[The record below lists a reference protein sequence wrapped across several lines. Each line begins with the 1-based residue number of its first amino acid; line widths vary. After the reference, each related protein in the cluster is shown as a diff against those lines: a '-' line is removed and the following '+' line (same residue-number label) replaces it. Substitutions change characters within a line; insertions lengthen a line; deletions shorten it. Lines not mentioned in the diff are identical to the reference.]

1 MVLNWGAACNVAKE
15 SLRSVLYVTIYD
27 STNEIVL
34 NERTGSAAR
43 GELAA
48 RTTYQRAAKGAIAV
62 SECPPD
68 GKRVRLENTG
78 KKVQFTCVLIYFSLC
93 MFMLCHIIC
102 GYLLIIFRRVF
113 AMMSSL
119 SVLSIVDAMCLFIYF
134 TILCQYQTCIDS
146 KSCYL
151 FINLFIEKIV
161 YQMYLLII
169 LY

>member
-1 MVLNWGAACNVAKE
+1 MSRTSHWSYPDSSLAAASGLPPRLHGDGLELGSCVQCGQRIA
-15 SLRSVLYVTIYD
+15 SQCSICYHI
-27 STNEIVL
+27 TNEIVL

-78 KKVQFTCVLIYFSLC
+78 RKVQLTCILIYFSLC

-119 SVLSIVDAMCLFIYF
+119 RVLSVVDAI
-134 TILCQYQTCIDS
+134 
-146 KSCYL
+146 
-151 FINLFIEKIV
+151 
-161 YQMYLLII
+161 
-169 LY
+169 